1 VGTAGYLVAGTLQP
15 TSYSPVRDTVSVLAG
30 YAGADR
36 WLMTSALFLVGGCYL
51 LTAAG
56 LAGARR
62 FARILLVVAGVAVIG
77 IATSPE
83 PAAGPTV
90 RHLAWTV
97 LGAVTIAVWPLF
109 TARRGSPRPLLLS
122 VRGSIAVTIVFIG
135 LVCWF
140 LAEAQGGST
149 LGLAERVTTSVE
161 AMWPFAVALTLRRT
175 GPGRG
180 SDRGRTDRLPDR
192 LGWRTLGGRDG
203 PRTLPHLAVGPDE
216 LVQPHRIRGL
226 APALPGQ
233 AVSRHRTGLSPA
245 AVGNE

>member
-36 WLMTSALFLVGGCYL
+36 WLMTSALFLVGG
-51 LTAAG
+51 
-56 LAGARR
+56 
-62 FARILLVVAGVAVIG
+62 
-77 IATSPE
+77 
-83 PAAGPTV
+83 
-90 RHLAWTV
+90 
-97 LGAVTIAVWPLF
+97 
-109 TARRGSPRPLLLS
+109 
-122 VRGSIAVTIVFIG
+122 
-135 LVCWF
+135 
-140 LAEAQGGST
+140 ST

-180 SDRGRTDRLPDR
+180 SDRGHTDRLPDR
-192 LGWRTLGGRDG
+192 LGWRTLGGRGG

-226 APALPGQ
+226 APTLPGQ
-233 AVSRHRTGLSPA
+233 AVTRHLTGLPSA
-245 AVGNE
+245 AVGNEKQFRGHHRQVMARLMLVPPASQVHLGDRLQAMFPGGIDQHRELDAVSDGDGQRLD